1 MNAWAAELCALCARA
16 RRLSTRQL
24 PPFSPTPPPLHASS
38 FVAPLMG
45 APAVPASVRQLPRPP
60 PGAEW
65 GALEDVAA
73 LRAQLTTLRARVAQ
87 AEAAERAVAAS
98 AATVAAAAAGGSSG
112 GAYNFPRGNAAA
124 APKLPPEELA
134 RREAALF
141 NPALYRKPPQQQRGA
156 RDVVDLR
163 VSLGGGAHQALGT
176 AFVPYTWPFAPAAA
190 PPAAPPPPLLQQQ
203 PLQQHHHFSSA
214 SVHDGVGGMKA
225 APEAPSLAAEQR
237 VALAAAPPPPRPL
250 APAVKEAAV

>member
-24 PPFSPTPPPLHASS
+24 PPFSPTPPPLAR
-38 FVAPLMG
+38 LLLCG
-45 APAVPASVRQLPRPP
+45 APYGRTRGARFCAPAAAPAAGRRVGRAGGRG
-60 PGAEW
+60 GA
-65 GALEDVAA
+65 ARAA
-73 LRAQLTTLRARVAQ
+73 DDAARVAQ

-203 PLQQHHHFSSA
+203 PPQQHHHFSSA

-237 VALAAAPPPPRPL
+237 VALAAAPPHPGLLRL
-250 APAVKEAAV
+250 R